1 MDAFEIIG
9 QLEKLGFTFQ
19 LAIDYE
25 YGGELTAETETL
37 LTQLSDDREVA
48 IDYLLSQRF
57 VPLPDS
63 FSLPAEWVMNEKM
76 RRYVLDAPE
85 DALQALKNGH
95 NPLFVLLWAV
105 KALCFVKGG
114 KVLYESVEEA
124 IRDTY
129 GFDYTQYS
137 NEIYENERT
146 VKNEKSEKSM

>member
-1 MDAFEIIG
+1 MDGMQIIG
-9 QLEKLGFTFQ
+9 QLEKLGFTFR

-25 YGGELTAETETL
+25 FGGEPTAETETL
-37 LTQLSDDREVA
+37 LTQLADDREAA

-57 VPLPDS
+57 VPLPDD
-63 FSLPAEWVMNEKM
+63 FLLPAEWVMNEKM

-85 DALQALKNGH
+85 DALQALKNVH

-105 KALCFVKGG
+105 KALCFIKGG
-114 KVLYESVEEA
+114 KVLYESVENE

-137 NEIYENERT
+137 EETYKNERT
-146 VKNEKSEKSM
+146 KTEVS